1 MSSSTD
7 LIVPGDDSPYA
18 VLTMD
23 NEEVTGLIRDSL
35 APGQQLGLGDLPRIK
50 TPAGGA
56 ISWEIPDPL
65 EGERSERELR
75 GVLIHVATRRA
86 FWKEK
91 YEGQNDPPNC
101 ASQDALH
108 GEGDPGGDCLRCPLN
123 EFGTSE
129 FSENA
134 KACKEIRQ
142 LFLIPPEG
150 ILPYVINVQ
159 PGSLK
164 NANTFFTGLLN
175 ARLKRTDI
183 ESILTLQKAKN
194 KGGVEFSQ
202 IVFRK
207 GDDLAPESKE
217 RMAAY
222 AVTLKPYLERV
233 EVVHGDVST
242 EEGPVGAR
250 DGDPA
255 DADPVEATS

>member
-1 MSSSTD
+1 MTSSE
-7 LIVPGDDSPYA
+7 LIVPGTESSYA

-23 NEEVTGLIRDSL
+23 NNEVTDLIRDSL

-50 TPAGGA
+50 TPTGGA
-56 ISWEIPDPL
+56 VSWEIPDPL
-65 EGERSERELR
+65 EGERSAKEVR

-86 FWKEK
+86 FWREK
-91 YEGQNDPPNC
+91 YDGSNNPPDC
-101 ASQDALH
+101 SSQDALH
-108 GEGDPGGDCLRCPLN
+108 GEGDPGGECLRCPLN
-123 EFGTSE
+123 EFGSSE
-129 FSENA
+129 FSEDA

-142 LFLIPPEG
+142 IFLIPPGG

-183 ESILTLQKAKN
+183 EAVLTLQKAQN
-194 KGGVEFSQ
+194 KGGLEFSQ

-207 GDDLAPESKE
+207 GSDLAPEARE

-222 AVTLKPYLERV
+222 AVTLRPYLERV
-233 EVVHGDVST
+233 PFERSEVAT
-242 EEGPVGAR
+242 EEPV
-250 DGDPA
+250 
-255 DADPVEATS
+255 DADPVEAA